1 MKYTINQKQTIK
13 EFLVQTPL
21 SQAMIK
27 KIKREGDF
35 LVNGQHQTVRYLLQQ
50 NDVLEII
57 LPQEKTAIKPQ
68 NIPLRIVYEDD
79 YYIIIDKPAGIPCIP
94 TKRYPDHTLAN
105 AIIYYYQLKHLDYT
119 VHLVNRLDKETSGY
133 MLVAKDSLSHA
144 LLSKD
149 IKQVKRVYHCLV
161 DGLID
166 GDGKIELPILTKTD
180 SMRRIIDAQGKPSL
194 TYYRVLTQ
202 YSKQSLIECVL
213 TTGRTHQ
220 IRVHMAAI
228 GHPLSG
234 DELYGS
240 KTKQNIYLDSVEISF
255 LHPYTFQV
263 VTLKKGSNEPS
274 LQHYDE
280 R

>member
-1 MKYTINQKQTIK
+1 MKHR
-13 EFLVQTPL
+13 V
-21 SQAMIK
+21 
-27 KIKREGDF
+27 
-35 LVNGQHQTVRYLLQQ
+35 
-50 NDVLEII
+50 
-57 LPQEKTAIKPQ
+57 AIVTGARRGLGEAICYQLAKDGYD
-68 NIPLRIVYEDD
+68 IACMD
-79 YYIIIDKPAGIPCIP
+79 YYI
-94 TKRYPDHTLAN
+94 
-105 AIIYYYQLKHLDYT
+105 
-119 VHLVNRLDKETSGY
+119 
-133 MLVAKDSLSHA
+133 
-144 LLSKD
+144 
-149 IKQVKRVYHCLV
+149 
-161 DGLID
+161 ID